1 MFSLAGVT
9 DLWDHLFAAQPDPPG
24 LLVLLTAVAGL
35 LAVAFRPV
43 WRIARNAVTI
53 AHEGGH
59 ALFALLTGRRLRGI
73 RLEFDTSGLTLSAGR
88 PTGFGMILTLLGGYL
103 APSLIGVLG
112 AWLLGGNRITLLLWL
127 AVLLLLATLVSL
139 TTRASDMLASLER
152 ALRPLRWLG
161 VSPVR
166 LSLLLSLTLRFIPL
180 LATWLHEIRE
190 AQRVRGLESHPFA
203 VLVPLLVKT
212 LRTADQL
219 ADAIDA
225 RCFDPEEPS

>member
-1 MFSLAGVT
+1 VSLGLYLHRDSPVHAVPAGAKM
-9 DLWDHLFAAQPDPPG
+9 LG
-24 LLVLLTAVAGL
+24 LLVVGTGL
-35 LAVAFRPV
+35 VLFHALPVLGAALGVTLGLYALARLRAREVLPLMRPAAFVLGP
-43 WRIARNAVTI
+43 
-53 AHEGGH
+53 
-59 ALFALLTGRRLRGI
+59 LFALHALLSGWEPALEAVLR
-73 RLEFDTSGLTLSAGR
+73 
-88 PTGFGMILTLLGGYL
+88 
-103 APSLIGVLG
+103 
-112 AWLLGGNRITLLLWL
+112 L

-161 VSPVR
+161 VSPAR
-166 LSLLLSLTLRFIPL
+166 LGLLLSLTLRFIPL

-190 AQRVRGLESHPFA
+190 AQRVRGLESDPFA